1 MANKLDP
8 SDRDE
13 RARLTIRDSA
23 RRAIRRE
30 PRVGRQAA
38 IIRAAAVSADN
49 MHVQWSMY
57 VLYLEY
63 VCTS

>member
-8 SDRDE
+8 GDRDE

-30 PRVGRQAA
+30 PRVAGQEAA

-49 MHVQWSMY
+49 MHVQCT
-57 VLYLEY
+57 YLI
-63 VCTS
+63 